1 MFNSSKSSTKQS
13 SEQQTSQATGF
24 QSIATGRGSQVS
36 RDIFGDKNLAKND
49 LTKPLAIVAAGV
61 LGFFWLNRKG
71 GK

>member
-49 LTKPLAIVAAGV
+49 QTGGVKFTLENMRGAGYHQH
-61 LGFFWLNRKG
+61 LC
-71 GK
+71 